1 MDSLYNTDWKWAA
14 LRGIL
19 HSVGRTSD
27 GIALGLERGFDSGE
41 SMEYIYRNQPSG
53 RWGIGWLADWLYLQQ
68 IGCRGLRGRKRQLQ
82 DALRETIAANRVAGQ
97 ATHILD
103 VAAGPADYLLEVF
116 ADDGGDDLS
125 AECRDLDTAGLA
137 RGRQRGAALASR
149 VRYIRADALDPAAFA
164 ALTPTPNV
172 AIVSGFYEILLSDEQ
187 VRRSLRLIAGALP
200 PGGTL
205 IFTTQVQHP
214 QLEMIAHVCNNRYGE
229 PWLMKLRAAE
239 MVAAWAAEAGFVD
252 PRTRIEP
259 LGLFTVT
266 TARRA

>member
-149 VRYIRADALDPAAFA
+149 RIWVYNSGLDPAAFA
-164 ALTPTPNV
+164 ALSPGVVLTAA
-172 AIVSGFYEILLSDEQ
+172 AIERAIAAGRAEFDFLRGNEEYKYRFGAADTHIY
-187 VRRSLRLIAGALP
+187 RLRLERS
-200 PGGTL
+200 T
-205 IFTTQVQHP
+205 
-214 QLEMIAHVCNNRYGE
+214 
-229 PWLMKLRAAE
+229 
-239 MVAAWAAEAGFVD
+239 
-252 PRTRIEP
+252 
-259 LGLFTVT
+259 
-266 TARRA
+266 